1 MAGTRGTFLS
11 SPPRARVTEAP
22 ARDIRV
28 FVVEDSPPIRDALQ
42 LLLNGTPGI
51 SCAGVAGDAER
62 ALEAPPDVPPD
73 VVLLDIELPGM
84 SGIDALTPLKRL
96 WPTAEFLMLTIH
108 DAEER
113 VFAALC
119 SGATGYLL
127 KSVSPPALIDAIR
140 EVHAGGAPMSASVA
154 RQVVRTFRRRPE
166 HEGLSGREQE
176 VLDAL
181 IGGKTYRQIGE
192 GLFISVNTVAFH
204 VKQIYQKLQVHS
216 RAEAAALGRPVAS
229 PSRRPRAE

>member
-1 MAGTRGTFLS
+1 
-11 SPPRARVTEAP
+11 VTEAP

-28 FVVEDSPPIRDALQ
+28 FVVEDLPAVRDALRM
-42 LLLNGTPGI
+42 LLNGTPGM
-51 SCAGVAGDAER
+51 SCAGVAADAEQ
-62 ALEAPPDVPPD
+62 ALQALPDASPD

-84 SGIDALTPLKRL
+84 SGIDALMPLKRL
-96 WPTAEFLMLTIH
+96 WPTAEILMLTIH

-119 SGATGYLL
+119 AGATGYLL

-154 RQVVRTFRRRPE
+154 RQVVRTFRRGPE
-166 HEGLSGREQE
+166 HDGLSAREQE

-204 VKQIYQKLQVHS
+204 VKQIYQKLHVHS
-216 RAEAAALGRPVAS
+216 RAEAAALSRPVARAA
-229 PSRRPRAE
+229 SRRPPASR